1 MYIGTNKKQLRSSS
15 DPHSDTL
22 FFLIGSDI
30 PSESIYG
37 IGTEINIY
45 IQVYIYICHSNRHLF

>member
-45 IQVYIYICHSNRHLF
+45 IYTCIYIYIYLPF

>member
-1 MYIGTNKKQLRSSS
+1 MHIGTNKKQLRSSS

-30 PSESIYG
+30 PSGSIYG

-45 IQVYIYICHSNRHLF
+45 IYIYL